1 MDTWYFTEQSY
12 HPAWNKYAGNLR
24 VDITGK
30 YADPMVMSRLMNEYL
45 DQYVLADQVGMNIMV
60 NEHHT
65 AATCL
70 SISVTQML
78 AMLARQTKQARLLAL
93 GSIISNRPDP
103 IRVAEEYALVDSI
116 SGGRL
121 EMGFVKGAGW
131 ELFAS
136 NANPVGLMDRY
147 WEAHDLI
154 LEAMTNPNEQFS
166 WEGEYFNYR
175 AVNLWPRPIQQ
186 PHPPIW
192 VSSNSPGSA
201 KAVAEKGYRL
211 CSFLTGF
218 AGKPIFDA
226 YREAYQAKWGK
237 PAPRDR
243 MGYLGLLAIG
253 KTKEEIERRVI
264 EMRAYQQSVKRM
276 NEAHLAPPGYGPAGD
291 FARMLRSPMRGRMGI
306 FPRPMPLPSGK
317 MTGPEQTNEDL
328 AEAGVMFWGEPQRVL
343 DQILAFDENMGGFGH
358 LAVMAQG
365 AEMSHD
371 DACDN
376 IRLFAEHVM
385 PHLQKLDKF
394 APSGRAVEPVG

>member
-1 MDTWYFTEQSY
+1 MDVWYFTEQSY
-12 HPAWNKYAGNLR
+12 HPAWSQYSGNLR

-30 YADPMVMSRLMNEYL
+30 YADPQVMSRLINEYL

-70 SISVTQML
+70 SVSVMQML
-78 AMLARQTKQARLLAL
+78 AMLARQTKKARLLGL

-103 IRVAEEYALVDSI
+103 IRVAEEYAMVDAV

-154 LEAMTNPNEQFS
+154 LAAMTNPNEQFS
-166 WEGEYFNYR
+166 WEGEHFNYR

-201 KAVAEKGYRL
+201 RGIAEKGYRL
-211 CSFLTGF
+211 CSFLSGF
-218 AGKPIFDA
+218 AGKPTYDA

-237 PAPRDR
+237 PAAPDR
-243 MGYLGLLAIG
+243 MGYLALLAIG
-253 KTKEEIERRVI
+253 RTKSDIERRVH
-264 EMRAYQQSVKRM
+264 EMRAYQASVKRM
-276 NEAHLAPPGYGPAGD
+276 NEAHLAPPGYGPPSDYAKL
-291 FARMLRSPMRGRMGI
+291 MRSPMRGRMGI
-306 FPRPMPLPSGK
+306 PDRPIPLPSGK
-317 MTGPEQTNEDL
+317 MTGPIPTADEL
-328 AEAGVMFWGEPQRVL
+328 AEAGVMFWGEPERVL
-343 DQILAFDENMGGFGH
+343 DQILAFNESLGGFGH
-358 LAVMAQG
+358 LAVMGQG
-365 AEMSHD
+365 AEMSHE
-371 DACDN
+371 DACEN
-376 IRLFAEHVM
+376 IRLFGEYVV
-385 PHLQKLDKF
+385 PHLNKIDKHTPSEF
-394 APSGRAVEPVG
+394 AVRST